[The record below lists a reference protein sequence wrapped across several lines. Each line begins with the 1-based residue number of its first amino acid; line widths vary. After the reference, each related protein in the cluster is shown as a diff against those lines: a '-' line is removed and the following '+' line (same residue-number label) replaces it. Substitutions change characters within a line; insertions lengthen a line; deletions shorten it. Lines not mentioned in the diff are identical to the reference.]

1 MSSGCPSRC
10 MATRLTMRSYSGD
23 RFAFGPTIPG
33 AITLDVTLYRA
44 PSSATERANPITP
57 ILLVA

>member
-1 MSSGCPSRC
+1 
-10 MATRLTMRSYSGD
+10 MATRLTMRSYNGD
-23 RFAFGPTIPG
+23 RFAFGPTMPG

-44 PSSATERANPITP
+44 PSSATDRANPITP